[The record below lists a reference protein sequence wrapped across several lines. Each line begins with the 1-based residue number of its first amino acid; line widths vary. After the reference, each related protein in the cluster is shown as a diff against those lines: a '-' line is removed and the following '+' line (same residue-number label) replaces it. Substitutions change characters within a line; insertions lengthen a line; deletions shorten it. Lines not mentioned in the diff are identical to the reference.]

1 MGLREQQ
8 NFLAKL
14 FTDENLRISFYDN
27 PEKIGQEN
35 KLNETEIDQLKG
47 IIAADLNFFADS
59 LINKRLHE
67 AKKILPLTEKVLDSD
82 FNDLFQDFSTQFQP
96 TSVKKHLEDAIEF
109 CKYLQLQPVGNV
121 YLKDT
126 AKFEQT
132 KLEFFQKEKSF
143 SFCILRHNI
152 FTARKRPCLAI
163 WYRSGNHSR
172 HLIW

>member
-14 FTDENLRISFYDN
+14 FTDENLRISFYEN
-27 PEKIGQEN
+27 PEITGQEN
-35 KLNETEIDQLKG
+35 DLSEIEIIQLKG
-47 IIAADLNFFADS
+47 IIAADLDFFAES

-67 AKKILPLTEKVLDSD
+67 AKKLLPLTEKILSLDFD
-82 FNDLFQDFSTQFQP
+82 EFFQYFSNQFQP

-109 CKYLQLQPVGNV
+109 CKYLQLQQVENI

-143 SFCILRHNI
+143 SFCILRRNI
-152 FTARKRPCLAI
+152 FTAKKRPCVAI
-163 WYRSGNHSR
+163 WYRSGNHSH